1 MATERVNLTVWE
13 STPPTVFTLQ
23 DTLSLTSNSQTNTD
37 GNFPY
42 NSNSYNVITRL
53 MTDGCFS
60 NGTRNCSTACTQ
72 PKQVFTN
79 FSTLA
84 NCISYL
90 NIVRSLTDPQSFLD
104 TEKNTRLDTVAE
116 SYGIGETN
124 PNKTNEIFNMMES
137 CFTAFNPALRKV
149 ELSPPS
155 GSPPLVLS
163 PFVFSPSAS
172 SPCEFIP
179 SSINPD
185 IGGIGVWLVKYPFLW
200 SAF

>member
-1 MATERVNLTVWE
+1 MATVGVNFTVWE
-13 STPPTVFTLQ
+13 LTPPTVFTLQ
-23 DTLSLTSNSQTNTD
+23 DTLRLSYRSDTD
-37 GNFPY
+37 GGYIPY
-42 NSNSYNVITRL
+42 HSNVNTFTTRL
-53 MTDGCFS
+53 IPDGCFS

-104 TEKNTRLDTVAE
+104 TERNIRLDTVAE
-116 SYGIGETN
+116 SYGIGEAN

-137 CFTAFNPALRKV
+137 CFTAFIPGLKKV
-149 ELSPPS
+149 ELSPPL
-155 GSPPLVLS
+155 GSPS
-163 PFVFSPSAS
+163 YSFSTFDFSP
-172 SPCEFIP
+172 CDFIP